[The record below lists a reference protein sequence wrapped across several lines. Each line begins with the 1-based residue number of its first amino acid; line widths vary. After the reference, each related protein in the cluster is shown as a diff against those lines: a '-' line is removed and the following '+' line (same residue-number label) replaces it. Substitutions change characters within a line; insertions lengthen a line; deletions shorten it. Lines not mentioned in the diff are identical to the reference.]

1 MKKSSFAYALAFA
14 LVLFVTSC
22 QQSPPVQTSTPTP
35 VASASP
41 TGGITPTDIPAGFG
55 YPGDRA
61 QIQAWADQWEI
72 AKITQHTWDMWAG
85 MTADSGQTDPDGSK
99 LPYWETWCGTADVFG
114 GTCGKT
120 LARASRPFRI
130 PSQFTHGAKLKGLSA
145 APPDTQVVSFNKFN
159 PSMAQYLNAQHTG
172 PGTTGPYNY
181 TSVSS
186 LIALNTAWP
195 ANTETVNRKVEE
207 APYQPTSSSAPG
219 FAGIETKPV
228 IFLIKA
234 TGLTPMPLW
243 QGPSGSTTPT
253 APTPNT
259 WTTCVLLDPANTGGP
274 DVAPVPATPQQIAQ
288 AVAMPYACD
297 KTKYLYAPL
306 ATIYSFKMN
315 AAEAASWNTAQKG
328 IGGSGGTAAAGD
340 FGVLGG
346 MHVNSKEIVNWTWQT
361 FYWQAGADTP
371 NGFPGSKAGMT
382 ANVKGPWRNYASC
395 SAYNQTEGNKSTK
408 MVVCFNPFLETATSG
423 IPAGLT
429 SNCVSCH
436 GTATV
441 SGPPIANPAPPPSA
455 NPTTLAYP
463 PDYKKPISF
472 GEGTIPIDPRFK
484 GFTRTDFSWAIPSD
498 AQ

>member
-1 MKKSSFAYALAFA
+1 MKLSSFASVLVFALA
-14 LVLFVTSC
+14 LVATSC
-22 QQSPPVQTSTPTP
+22 QQSPSTQTSTPTP
-35 VASASP
+35 AA
-41 TGGITPTDIPAGFG
+41 TRAAGITAADIPAGYG

-61 QIQAWADQWEI
+61 QIQGWADQWEI

-114 GTCGKT
+114 GTCGKGV
-120 LARASRPFRI
+120 ARPSRPFRV
-130 PSQFTHGAKLKGLSA
+130 PSQFTHSAQLKGSSA
-145 APPDTQVVSFNKFN
+145 PAPDTQVVSFNKFN
-159 PSMAQYLNAQHTG
+159 PSMAQYLNAQHAG
-172 PGTTGPYNY
+172 PGTGGPYNY

-186 LIALNTAWP
+186 LIALNNAWP
-195 ANTETVNRKVEE
+195 SGTATVDRKVEE
-207 APYQPTSSSAPG
+207 APYQPSTSSAPG

-228 IFLIKA
+228 IFLVKA

-243 QGPSGSTTPT
+243 QGPAGSTLPT

-274 DVAPVPATPQQIAQ
+274 DVAPVLATPQQIAQ

-306 ATIYSFKMN
+306 STIYSFKMN
-315 AAEAASWNTAQKG
+315 ADEAASWNAVQKG
-328 IGGSGGTAAAGD
+328 VGGSGGTAAAGD
-340 FGVLGG
+340 YGVLGG
-346 MHVNSKEIVNWTWQT
+346 MHVNSKEIINWTWQT
-361 FYWQAGADTP
+361 FYWQPGPDTP
-371 NGFPGSKAGMT
+371 NKFPGSKDGMT

-395 SAYNQTEGNKSTK
+395 SAYNQTQGNASTK
-408 MVVCFNPFLETATSG
+408 MVVCFNPFLETATNAG
-423 IPAGLT
+423 IPDGLQ

-441 SGPPIANPAPPPSA
+441 SGPPITNQNPPPSA
-455 NPTTLAYP
+455 NPTTLPYP

-472 GEGTIPIDPRFK
+472 GQGGKPIDPRFA
-484 GFTRTDFSWAIPSD
+484 GFTRTDFSWAIPQN